1 MGASPS
7 QTATSPPRTTTSP
20 PRTTTSPPANGGNC
34 TNRGATRRRHAVA
47 RLLMLQNPPPL
58 PEQSQVAAPM
68 SARARP
74 RHPLTRSRGSHTQA
88 RDAAFAGTRHTP
100 PTKTSTFPRDKAEK
114 SPSQQHDLSILI
126 VGSNQLKHRLSRAR
140 KPKSHSSSNMKCPIT
155 RASRIN
161 MMKSRYKTNTFCPIT
176 LKLAPTN
183 FNTDFSAPESPKVTL
198 PATRSVL

>member
-1 MGASPS
+1 MGASPP
-7 QTATSPPRTTTSP
+7 QTATSP

-34 TNRGATRRRHAVA
+34 TNRGATRRRHFVA

-74 RHPLTRSRGSHTQA
+74 WHPLTRLRGSHTQA
-88 RDAAFAGTRHTP
+88 RDAVFAGTRHTP
-100 PTKTSTFPRDKAEK
+100 PPKTSTFPRDKAEK

-126 VGSNQLKHRLSRAR
+126 VGPNQLKHRLSRAR
-140 KPKSHSSSNMKCPIT
+140 KPKSRPSSNMKCPIT

-183 FNTDFSAPESPKVTL
+183 FNTDL
-198 PATRSVL
+198 PALTSRKVATKPTRFVL